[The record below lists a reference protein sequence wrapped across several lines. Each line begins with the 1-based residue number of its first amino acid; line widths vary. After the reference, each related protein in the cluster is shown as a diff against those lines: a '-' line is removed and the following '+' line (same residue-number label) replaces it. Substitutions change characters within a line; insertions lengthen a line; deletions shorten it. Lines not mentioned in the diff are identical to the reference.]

1 VNIISKYYSFYCI
14 FDQSLHLLQH
24 ATLKKSYTSQTFERQ
39 CISVGLMDIQQT
51 MFL

>member
-24 ATLKKSYTSQTFERQ
+24 ATLKNLTHPKLLNG
-39 CISVGLMDIQQT
+39 SVYQ
-51 MFL
+51 